1 MRGRNMN
8 MILHLLVSLASIDL
22 LTLVC
27 IQREVLMGSKKR
39 GRFRCVEADP

>member
-8 MILHLLVSLASIDL
+8 IILHLLVALASIDL

-27 IQREVLMGSKKR
+27 IQREVLMGSKKED
-39 GRFRCVEADP
+39 VLDV